1 MTHCLLCSLS
11 LSSLPSLLSSLS
23 LSLSQDEL
31 LDLVDTLNRDSFVD
45 GLLVQLPLP
54 SHINEMTICQAID
67 PYKDVDGF
75 HLINI
80 GKSPTTYLFNK

>member
-1 MTHCLLCSLS
+1 MAHCLLCSLS
-11 LSSLPSLLSSLS
+11 LFLPSLLSLLPSLC
-23 LSLSQDEL
+23 LSQDEL

-75 HLINI
+75 HLVNI
-80 GKSPTTYLFNK
+80 GESPTSYLFNK